1 MLDAIYKAL
10 QSVGY
15 THPVHPFFV
24 HVPIGMVVAVF
35 LFGLGAWIFKKP
47 VLAQTARHCS
57 MLAILFLPLAI
68 VAGLMDW
75 QYHYHGS
82 WLTPIIVKM
91 VLAGS
96 LIAAL
101 GTAAFRG
108 ISKTI
113 EIKRLI
119 PLYFF
124 CFLLVIG
131 LGFFGGELVYGAR
144 GIEATE
150 KHTGASAA
158 NSGSLVQQGA
168 DLFAKQC
175 AFCHLTASRK
185 AKIGPG
191 LQGLYQRKSLPV
203 SKRPVTEKNLRR
215 QLTAPVKNMPSFPDL
230 SEPEVRSLI
239 VYIKTL

>member
-1 MLDAIYKAL
+1 MLDAIYNAL

-15 THPVHPFFV
+15 THPVHPFVV

-57 MLAILFLPLAI
+57 MLAVLFLPLAI

-91 VLAGS
+91 VLAGL

-108 ISKTI
+108 ISKNI

-131 LGFFGGELVYGAR
+131 LSFFGGELVYGAR
-144 GIEATE
+144 GTTTPA
-150 KHTGASAA
+150 KHTRAPVAS
-158 NSGSLVQQGA
+158 SGSLVEQGA
-168 DLFAKQC
+168 DVFAKRC
-175 AFCHLTASRK
+175 AFCHLTDSRK

-203 SKRPVTEKNLRR
+203 SKRSVTEENIRR

-230 SEPEVRSLI
+230 SQKEVRSLI
-239 VYIKTL
+239 VYIETL